1 MERRTDR
8 SATTPGRWR
17 AGRPGPDGT
26 TGDRHW
32 RLDARCA
39 GWCALGFA
47 VLTLL
52 LDWGSGGLTVA
63 RADLWAVL
71 GVLVFAVLR
80 PPRVSAGDGWL
91 AVRGLVCSRRVC
103 TDALV
108 AVRLDGSIAT
118 RLVLRDT
125 DGHSVAFDPKSSWPI
140 RCCGTSWTPEP
151 AAPVSAAPCGTGRT
165 RCGSW
170 ASVST
175 VSRPGMCS
183 GPPGWS
189 SRQGGVKL
197 SASRA
202 RETSRSTSRRPG
214 RRFAEG

>member
-17 AGRPGPDGT
+17 GGRPGPDGT

-71 GVLVFAVLR
+71 GVLVFTVLR

-91 AVRGLVCSRRVC
+91 AVCGLVFSRRVR

-125 DGHSVAFDPKSSWPI
+125 DGHSVAFDPKVLLANPLLWHQLDAGARRS
-140 RCCGTSWTPEP
+140 RERGTLRYGE
-151 AAPVSAAPCGTGRT
+151 SALRQLGERVDGGTARDVL
-165 RCGSW
+165 R
-170 ASVST
+170 AS
-175 VSRPGMCS
+175 G
-183 GPPGWS
+183 
-189 SRQGGVKL
+189 L
-197 SASRA
+197 
-202 RETSRSTSRRPG
+202 E
-214 RRFAEG
+214 